1 MSSDT
6 PERTLLQDKTGQL
19 TGSWEDEVADTA
31 GTGQP
36 GGHGGG
42 DGSLGEVVQGHGH
55 CCSGDQALHY
65 CVRLDP
71 RTHRAVVMFRYTL
84 KPSARLTKGVRT
96 WSMIQIM

>member
-6 PERTLLQDKTGQL
+6 PERTLLQDKTRQL

-31 GTGQP
+31 GTCQP

-65 CVRLDP
+65 CVRSIPGPTALWLCLDTHLSP
-71 RTHRAVVMFRYTL
+71 RPA
-84 KPSARLTKGVRT
+84 
-96 WSMIQIM
+96 